1 MVGKY
6 PPAER
11 KKKAYT
17 SQMSEANH
25 MAGQALKRAMR
36 SADVSGLQLS
46 QAIKCSPQSVSNWT
60 LRGVPAGKAH
70 HVAQVLH
77 CDPGEICPGLSGHSK
92 NASPGAGLHEYK
104 VSDNAMAPL
113 ILKND
118 IVIVD
123 TKSTGLVPDL
133 IYAARASG
141 DDAVVIRRLD
151 SSSTP
156 ARLIPENSHFPA
168 VTDFEIIGRAVSF
181 SHVFE

>member
-1 MVGKY
+1 
-6 PPAER
+6 
-11 KKKAYT
+11 
-17 SQMSEANH
+17 

-36 SADVSGLQLS
+36 AADYSGADLAT
-46 QAIKCSPQSVSNWT
+46 AIKTTPQAVSNWT
-60 LRGVPAGKAH
+60 ARGVPANKAH
-70 HVAQVLH
+70 HVARVLH
-77 CDPGEICPGLSGHSK
+77 CDAGEICPSLSGLSRNASH
-92 NASPGAGLHEYK
+92 ASPGAGLREYK
-104 VSDNAMAPL
+104 VADNAMAPL

-123 TKSTGLVPDL
+123 TNSTGLVPDL

-156 ARLIPENSHFPA
+156 ARLITENSHFPA
-168 VTDFEIIGRAVSF
+168 ITDFEIIGRAVSF